1 MPKAA
6 NALLVAL
13 AGLAACAAPGGR
25 QREVAVLPSGDG
37 SVLRFDANEVA
48 ALDAEGRAGRTFANR
63 GGGAPS
69 AAALELAQRL
79 AVVACPQA
87 LAVTDLGGVAE
98 PTWVALPERFA
109 ARTAAL
115 RQDRCALVGRGRDT
129 LVVQLPAGNV
139 LWRGAA
145 GVRLDEVA
153 LVVPTGP
160 AEQVVLGRRG
170 EQVFVQRLDL
180 SRGDGELTGETL
192 VPRLTMVGAAATAGG
207 AIFAAGLREES
218 TASTRGALK
227 QYLVIVRIDPA
238 TFRVEELVYE
248 RTDALEA
255 RVTDVAVGQEMLA
268 VTVWLYG
275 RGTRLRVYDQVKDRH
290 PANWSFDKGIADG
303 SAVAWL
309 SPDYVA
315 VVGANAPPQILQV
328 VGEP

>member
-1 MPKAA
+1 MRNAA
-6 NALLVAL
+6 KTLLIAL
-13 AGLAACAAPGGR
+13 ASLAACAAPGSR

-37 SVLRFDANEVA
+37 SLLRFDTKAVTV
-48 ALDAEGRAGRTFANR
+48 LDAEGRAVRTFANR

-69 AAALELAQRL
+69 AAALELEQRL

-87 LAVTDLGGVAE
+87 LAVTDLGGTAE
-98 PTWVALPERFA
+98 PTWVALPGTFA
-109 ARTAAL
+109 ARAAAL

-129 LVVQLPAGNV
+129 LVLQVPGGNV

-145 GVRLDEVA
+145 GVRLDDVA

-170 EQVFVQRLDL
+170 EQVFVQRIDL
-180 SRGDGELTGETL
+180 SRGDGELTSETL
-192 VPRLTMVGAAATAGG
+192 VPRLSVVGAAATAGG
-207 AIFAAGLREES
+207 AIFVAGLREES
-218 TASTRGALK
+218 TASMRGALK
-227 QYLVIVRIDPA
+227 QYLVLVRIDPA

-255 RVTDVAVGQEMLA
+255 AVTDLAVGSEMLA

-290 PANWSFDKGIADG
+290 PANWSFDQGIADD

-309 SPDYVA
+309 SPDFVA
-315 VVGANAPPQILQV
+315 VVGALSPPQILQV
-328 VGEP
+328 VGDR